1 MATLRYVAGN
11 SITLLKNGVD
21 FFPALEAAI
30 DSARVEVHLETYI
43 FADDVTGRRIA
54 AALARAAQRGAVV
67 RVVADGFGSRDFFP
81 AAMIAALEKSGVEVL
96 IYRPDLARFSFRRYR
111 LRRMHRKIAVI
122 DGETGFIG
130 GINIIDDTN
139 TPNHTPPRYD
149 YAVKL
154 TGPLVQELRPVVH
167 RLWQIL
173 TWTNFRS
180 RLYCTFPK
188 LPPAGPAGTH
198 LAALAIRDNL
208 RHRNDI
214 EAAYID
220 AIDNARDEVIIA
232 NAYFFPGATFRRAL
246 ANAAE
251 RGVRVSLLLQGRVE
265 YRWLHHATR
274 ALYGALL
281 ANGVQI
287 IEYHKSFMH
296 AKVAVIDDAW
306 ATVGSSNIDPFSF
319 MLSREANVF
328 VRDAAFCAQ
337 LRHSLRIAIQD
348 GAAPVHLNEWKKR
361 PMSERFLAWLAFGLG
376 RFALGI
382 LGYPQK

>member
-81 AAMIAALEKSGVEVL
+81 ATMIAALEKSGVEVL
-96 IYRPDLARFSFRRYR
+96 IYRPDLALFSFRRYR

-246 ANAAE
+246 ANAAA

>member
-1 MATLRYVAGN
+1 MATLRYVEGN

-96 IYRPDLARFSFRRYR
+96 IYRPDLALFSFRRYR

-246 ANAAE
+246 ANAAA

-319 MLSREANVF
+319 MLSREANLF

>member
-246 ANAAE
+246 ANAAA

>member
-96 IYRPDLARFSFRRYR
+96 IYRPDLALFSFRRYR

-246 ANAAE
+246 ANAAA

>member
-1 MATLRYVAGN
+1 MATLRYVEGN

-81 AAMIAALEKSGVEVL
+81 ATMIAALEKSGVEVL
-96 IYRPDLARFSFRRYR
+96 IYRPDLALFSFRRYR

-246 ANAAE
+246 ANAAA

-319 MLSREANVF
+319 MLSREANLF

>member
-1 MATLRYVAGN
+1 MATLRYVEGN

-81 AAMIAALEKSGVEVL
+81 ATMIAALEKSGVEVL